1 MRSGSRSP
9 SSSARRPASD
19 PPSSPVTPTRSPGRA
34 PSRPTSSSSES
45 AHPVTAAVST
55 STGPATTS
63 PPAIVVPVS
72 LASSSIPWIS
82 SSGSSR
88 SDGSTTDT
96 YASPASAPIAA
107 RSDSAVASAFHP
119 MSRSPW
125 VARLK
130 CTPSTSVSIDV
141 TANGRA
147 RVTAASS
154 PVQRT
159 SRPLRSASAVSIAA
173 ISSSSATAP
182 APPAPSAGRADP
194 ALLTG
199 PVPVPVAVPVPGTR
213 RGLRRDVLLGRRL
226 RLGSVERRLLIEARV
241 VLLVLRR
248 RAAVAGAVVLAGPRG
263 AGGGV
268 LPEERRELGRL
279 LGLREVVA
287 VVPMGGEHEGV
298 PDGRGVGP
306 ALGARHREPG
316 VLRLV
321 GGPGLSGRRT
331 PVVGGGPRPRLDVH
345 LEDSRDLGRLSVRQH
360 ALARAAREVLAL
372 AIREHDPLDAR
383 RAVADAP
390 ARERGVRTGHLER
403 RDAAGQAPEAL
414 CGVAVELGRDPEQLG
429 RLTDLLRAE
438 VEDQLRIDRVVGR
451 QRRARE
457 ADVPDVRV
465 AERLHLPVP
474 VVG

>member
-82 SSGSSR
+82 SSGSST

-173 ISSSSATAP
+173 ISSSSPTASP
-182 APPAPSAGRADP
+182 DPAPSARQGAGSSAARASARGWVP
-194 ALLTG
+194 AL
-199 PVPVPVAVPVPGTR
+199 AVPVPISVSG
-213 RGLRRDVLLGRRL
+213 GGSGLLGLHLFRWRLVWLVQRRVL
-226 RLGSVERRLLIEARV
+226 VEARV
-241 VLLVLRR
+241 VLLVGLGRGTT
-248 RAAVAGAVVLAGPRG
+248 RARSVVLARARRAG
-263 AGGGV
+263 AGV
-268 LPEERRELGRL
+268 LAEVGRQL
-279 LGLREVVA
+279 SRVRGRREVVA
-287 VVPMGGEHEGV
+287 ESAMGGRHERV
-298 PDGRGVGP
+298 PDGRGVG
-306 ALGARHREPG
+306 ASLGARHRDARLRITHPDRRGQLRGVADEPG

-321 GGPGLSGRRT
+321 GRARLAGGRAA
-331 PVVGGGPRPRLDVH
+331 VVRRGAGAAEDVLVQH
-345 LEDSRDLGRLSVRQH
+345 LRDLVGLAVGEHPLALRVRQVLT
-360 ALARAAREVLAL
+360 LAIGEHDLLDPGCTVPDPAARQ
-372 AIREHDPLDAR
+372 
-383 RAVADAP
+383 
-390 ARERGVRTGHLER
+390 RGVRARHL
-403 RDAAGQAPEAL
+403 
-414 CGVAVELGRDPEQLG
+414 
-429 RLTDLLRAE
+429 
-438 VEDQLRIDRVVGR
+438 
-451 QRRARE
+451 QRRH
-457 ADVPDVRV
+457 
-465 AERLHLPVP
+465 AERESA
-474 VVG
+474 